1 MRRWKK
7 HIPEGVQDYL
17 MEECFH
23 KRVIESK
30 IKDFFYRWGYD
41 EIETPTFEYYDV
53 FSSGIGSVRQE
64 QMLKFIDHHGR
75 ILVLRPDIT
84 MPIARI
90 AATKLRDYPIPLRLC
105 YLSNAFGY
113 DPTQAGNQREFTQ
126 AGIELLGLEGTEAD
140 AEAISL
146 AIMALRDIGLSN
158 FQIDIG
164 QVDFFKGLMEEAGV
178 TDDEAEEIRQYVDQK
193 NMLDIDLL
201 LKDTPISCSVK
212 RKIMELPSLYG
223 GPEVLDIAQKI
234 TENKRCKKAIDNI
247 RQVYDILN
255 DFGLK
260 DYISIDLGMVQ
271 SIDYYSGII
280 FRGITSELGFPIL
293 AGGRYDQ
300 LVKEFGYD
308 LPATGFAMG
317 IKRLLMALERQGNL
331 DHIPGIDILVG
342 YHPHVRQ
349 KAFAYIQDLRAKG
362 KRVEVY
368 LGKMDK
374 AAFIQYAS
382 IKKIPKA
389 ILLRAPDCTIDVVV
403 EA

>member
-1 MRRWKK
+1 MGRWKK

-23 KRVIESK
+23 KREIESK
-30 IKDFFYRWGYD
+30 LRDFFYRWGYD

-84 MPIARI
+84 MPIARLV
-90 AATKLRDYPIPLRLC
+90 ATKLRDYPIPLRLC
-105 YLSNAFGY
+105 YLCNAFGY
-113 DPTQAGNQREFTQ
+113 NATQAGNLREFTQ

-140 AEAISL
+140 AEVISL
-146 AIMALRDIGLSN
+146 AIMALKDIGLSN

-193 NMLDIDLL
+193 NMLAIDLL
-201 LKDTPISCSVK
+201 LKDSPISQHVK

-223 GPEVLDIAQKI
+223 GPEVLENAQKM

-247 RQVYDILN
+247 HQVYEILK

-331 DHIPGIDILVG
+331 ENMPGIDVLAG
-342 YHPHVRQ
+342 YHPEVRQ
-349 KAFAYIQDLRAKG
+349 KALSYIQDLRAKG

-374 AAFIQYAS
+374 TAFIRYAS
-382 IKKIPKA
+382 RKKIPKA
-389 ILLRAPDCTIDVVV
+389 ILIGPPDCTIEVVMDT
-403 EA
+403 